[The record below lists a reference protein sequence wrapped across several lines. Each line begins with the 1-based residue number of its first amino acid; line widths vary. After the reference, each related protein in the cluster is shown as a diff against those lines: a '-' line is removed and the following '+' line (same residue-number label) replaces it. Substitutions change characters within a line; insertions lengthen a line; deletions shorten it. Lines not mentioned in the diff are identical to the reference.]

1 MSEFL
6 QVIVLALMP
15 AVGNFV
21 GGLVAEVIVISRH
34 RLGIAL
40 HAAAGIVLAV
50 IAVELMPRALDREPV
65 WVIVAAFV
73 GGSGFLVL
81 VGRKLLII
89 ANLLGFLIW

>member
-6 QVIVLALMP
+6 QVIVLAPMP

-50 IAVELMPRALDREPV
+50 IAVELMPRALNGEPT
-65 WVIVAAFV
+65 WVTVAAFV
-73 GGSGFLVL
+73 AGGIGD
-81 VGRKLLII
+81 
-89 ANLLGFLIW
+89 

>member
-15 AVGNFV
+15 AVDNFV

-50 IAVELMPRALDREPV
+50 IAVELMPRTLDGELA
-65 WVIVAAFV
+65 WAIVAAFV
-73 GGSGFLVL
+73 GDGGFLVL
-81 VGRKLLII
+81 VD
-89 ANLLGFLIW
+89 

>member
-15 AVGNFV
+15 AVDNFV
-21 GGLVAEVIVISRH
+21 GGLVAGVIVISRH

-50 IAVELMPRALDREPV
+50 IAVELMPRALNGEPT
-65 WVIVAAFV
+65 WVTVAAFV
-73 GGSGFLVL
+73 AGSIGD
-81 VGRKLLII
+81 
-89 ANLLGFLIW
+89 